1 MQRSTHRGGKSD
13 KISVLFDAVV
23 TNLRLNNV
31 NIRDPKHLT
40 VSATMNL
47 KNLNITSSRINVTKF
62 NPSATLQMK
71 TTIQE
76 LRKNMESYGMFINV
90 MLQGRIVG
98 TGTLLFPS
106 DVTDCINEDMDEI
119 IHAGVVNLDFGDYK
133 VGQVEMLCQLTPKCK
148 ETNT

>member
-1 MQRSTHRGGKSD
+1 
-13 KISVLFDAVV
+13 
-23 TNLRLNNV
+23 
-31 NIRDPKHLT
+31 
-40 VSATMNL
+40 MNL
-47 KNLNITSSRINVTKF
+47 KNINITSSRINVTKF

-119 IHAGVVNLDFGDYK
+119 IHAGVVNLGFGDYQ